1 MSDLISRS
9 EVNDVIDELEVYTC
23 GRLNTMKV
31 EVSVLQLQRFINKLK
46 NIPTAYS
53 VDGVVEEL
61 EERADFLKDCTKYG
75 NKNAKQQ
82 AESYNT
88 MMMYEVADLVD
99 DLIEIV
105 KHGGVGTETETIRD
119 KAVKWNNNSSK
130 RVPYEFIDYVEGKR
144 EIGVSDDVCEWK
156 VFDNSLTDEPQWVY
170 ETTCG
175 KYVGEEH
182 TSKAFVYCPYCSKK
196 IKVVE

>member
-9 EVNDVIDELEVYTC
+9 EVNDVIDKLEVYTC

-53 VDGVVEEL
+53 VDKVVEEL

-99 DLIEIV
+99 DLIQIV
-105 KHGGVGTETETIRD
+105 KQGSVD
-119 KAVKWNNNSSK
+119 
-130 RVPYEFIDYVEGKR
+130 
-144 EIGVSDDVCEWK
+144 DDVCEWK

-182 TSKAFVYCPYCSKK
+182 TSKAFVYCPYCGKK
-196 IKVVE
+196 IKIVGD